1 MSAYSYRALSGAGKV
16 VKGVIEGDSER
27 QVRHQLRA
35 QSLKPLQ
42 VKAAR
47 DSARQTRI
55 GRRWWLAPR
64 LKAADLS
71 LFTRQLATLIQSGL
85 PLSDALQAC
94 ARQSRKARVQELI
107 LQVRSR
113 VQEGHSL
120 AWALGETPRNF
131 DELYRATVHAGESS
145 GYLGAV
151 LSRLA
156 DYCENSQHAS
166 QKLRMAMIYPFIL
179 VGVAVA
185 VIAVLMTFVMPKLVA
200 IFAHSDRDLPAL
212 TRALIGIS
220 DFFASYGLHV
230 LLGVVVLAIAWQWWL
245 RVLTHGKPRNR
256 LRWHAM
262 LLRLPIIGDWQRQLD
277 SARFAAT
284 LSILMSSGVPLLE
297 ALRIAQQVMS
307 NLALKASC
315 ETVVA
320 AVSEG
325 SSLHRALEHADIFP
339 PMLVQMVA
347 CGELSGD
354 VDNLLAR
361 AADNQERELNHQVT
375 TLLTVMEPLLVV
387 VMGGIVALIVLAVL
401 LPIFDLNTLV
411 K

>member
-1 MSAYSYRALSGAGKV
+1 MSAYSYRALTSEGKIT
-16 VKGVIEGDSER
+16 KGVMEGDSER
-27 QVRHQLRA
+27 QVRSQLRTR
-35 QSLKPLQ
+35 SLRPLQ
-42 VKAAR
+42 VRAAR
-47 DSARQTRI
+47 SGQM
-55 GRRWWLAPR
+55 LAPGGNRLWRPTR
-64 LKAADLS
+64 LKPADLS

-94 ARQSRKARVQELI
+94 ARQSRKTGVQELI
-107 LQVRSR
+107 LQIRSR

-131 DELYRATVHAGESS
+131 DDLYRSTIHAGESS

-151 LSRLA
+151 LMRLA
-156 DYCENSQHAS
+156 DYCENGQHAR

-179 VGVAVA
+179 VAVAVT
-185 VIAVLMTFVMPKLVA
+185 VIAVLMTFVMPKLIT
-200 IFAHSDRDLPAL
+200 IFAHSDKELPGL
-212 TRALIGIS
+212 TQALIGIS
-220 DFFASYGLHV
+220 HFLSTWGLHC
-230 LLGVVVLAIAWQWWL
+230 LAGVALVVIAWQWWL
-245 RVLTHGKPRNR
+245 RALSNGKPHNR
-256 LRWHAM
+256 LRWHRI
-262 LLRLPIIGDWQRQLD
+262 LLRLPIVGGWQRSLD
-277 SARFAAT
+277 SSRFAAT

-307 NLALKASC
+307 NLALRQAC
-315 ETVVA
+315 ESVVT

-325 SSLHRALEHADIFP
+325 TSLHSAMEKADVFP

-354 VDNLLAR
+354 VDKLLAR
-361 AADNQERELNHQVT
+361 AAENQERELMHATT